1 MHIIGRSWNLL
12 LARAEKCYFKTMWKI
27 VCIEKENPSKSG
39 FSFLHIYKISQVDQC
54 FDHSMSFFLIYSSYE
69 INILSSNGVLFLN
82 TFTTIQNYNSQ
93 LYKSKIKLI
102 KRLYSSFTWKEVK
115 LFVKKF
121 TIFCYCSNFCGYSC

>member
-1 MHIIGRSWNLL
+1 MLFQNYVKNYPYRKRESRHYGILFFAYL
-12 LARAEKCYFKTMWKI
+12 E
-27 VCIEKENPSKSG
+27 
-39 FSFLHIYKISQVDQC
+39 ISQVDQC
-54 FDHSMSFFLIYSSYE
+54 FDHSMSSFLIYSSYE
-69 INILSSNGVLFLN
+69 INILSSNGNLFLN

-102 KRLYSSFTWKEVK
+102 KRLYSSFTRKEVK